1 MLERMAR
8 PVNTLAAG
16 LVSRDRLARLADGLA
31 VAVAAALPWSTS
43 ATLVFT
49 VLWLSALIGSLR
61 LVDLRR
67 EIETAAG
74 ALPLVLWALAG
85 AGMLWAA
92 APLAERLEGF
102 GSFHK
107 LLAIPLLMA
116 QFRRSDRGVWV
127 LAGFLASCT
136 VLLVVSWSLVLLPGL
151 PWRGRQ
157 RGPLVM
163 LGIPVKD
170 YIAQSMAFTLCLLAL
185 IDRALIAL
193 DAARRRL
200 ALGLSLLA
208 LAFLGN
214 ILYVATSR
222 TALVAVPLLLILW
235 AAARRGWRLCAAMLI
250 AFALLAAAAW
260 PSSAFLRHRVT
271 TFWQEIGEYRPDA
284 MATSAGQ
291 RLDFWRNSL
300 TFIAEAPVLGHG
312 TGAIREQYRRLGE
325 GSIAQATNPHNQTIA
340 VALQLGLVGVAVL
353 YAVWA
358 AHLRLFQRL
367 GPSGAI
373 GLVVVAQSILSSL
386 FNSSLFDLT
395 HGWVYVWGVGV
406 LAGMAARES
415 RGDAPAAP
423 VGRRPLTAPARS

>member
-1 MLERMAR
+1 MLEQMAR
-8 PVNTLAAG
+8 PIDTAAG
-16 LVSRDRLARLADGLA
+16 LLSRDRLARLADGLA
-31 VAVAAALPWSTS
+31 IAVATALPWSTS
-43 ATLVFT
+43 ATLVLLM
-49 VLWLSALIGSLR
+49 LWLPALIGSLR
-61 LVDLRR
+61 AADLRR
-67 EIETAAG
+67 EIDTMAG
-74 ALPLVLWALAG
+74 ALPLALWALAG
-85 AGMLWAA
+85 AGMLWAT
-92 APLAERLEGF
+92 APFAERLEGF

-136 VLLVVSWSLVLLPGL
+136 VLLLVSWSLVLLPGL

-157 RGPLVM
+157 RGAVPM

-170 YIAQSMAFTLCLLAL
+170 YIAQSMVFTLCLLAL
-185 IDRALIAL
+185 LDRALNAFE
-193 DAARRRL
+193 AARRRL
-200 ALGLSLLA
+200 ALALTLLA

-222 TALVAVPLLLILW
+222 TALVALPLLLVVW
-235 AAARRGWRLCAAMLI
+235 AAARRGWRLGAGMLVG
-250 AFALLAAAAW
+250 FGVLAAAAW
-260 PSSAFLRHRVT
+260 PSSSFLQHRVT
-271 TFWQEIGEYRPDA
+271 TLLQEIGQYRPDA

-340 VALQLGLVGVAVL
+340 VALQLGLLGVAVL
-353 YAVWA
+353 YAMWA
-358 AHLRLFQRL
+358 AHLRLFLRI
-367 GPSGAI
+367 GPGDAI
-373 GLVVVAQSILSSL
+373 GLLVVAQSMLSSL
-386 FNSSLFDLT
+386 FNSSLFDFT

-415 RGDAPAAP
+415 PGDAPAAP
-423 VGRRPLTAPARS
+423 VGRWPLTTPARS